1 MKATEAKLLGMVRS
15 GVRGEWTPQG
25 RQRAGRSAGAFCVWA
40 RGASAAASSDHLHT
54 DLSRFSILGAH
65 EASVSSKGNVVLR
78 QVSGLAALS
87 HPAILL
93 RAAEIG
99 LGKTRI

>member
-1 MKATEAKLLGMVRS
+1 MVRS

-40 RGASAAASSDHLHT
+40 CGASAAASSDHLHT

-65 EASVSSKGNVVLR
+65 EASVSSKGNVMLR